1 MPKMDWE
8 EFQRDGITARTLVG
22 VEATNA
28 SEPPAE
34 KADLE
39 RLAVRLGA
47 AGNYTFKV
55 EGTTVYAAFE
65 DDADAE
71 RFAEVFRPEQ
81 ITRELEWATRAL
93 ARMDGATY
101 RRIAGIPKEWPDG

>member
-1 MPKMDWE
+1 MS
-8 EFQRDGITARTLVG
+8 

-34 KADLE
+34 NADLE
-39 RLAVRLGA
+39 RLAVRLGV

-65 DDADAE
+65 DDADAK
-71 RFAEVFRPEQ
+71 
-81 ITRELEWATRAL
+81 
-93 ARMDGATY
+93 
-101 RRIAGIPKEWPDG
+101 RIVSRGVV